1 MVPKYNVNLTSVADF
16 GGRTLEMPVLALF
29 RNSFQIHKV
38 ASDVA
43 ADVTLNMRKAKRE
56 TFTMCF
62 KRRGTVAQITA
73 AYAP

>member
-1 MVPKYNVNLTSVADF
+1 
-16 GGRTLEMPVLALF
+16 MPVLALF

-38 ASDVA
+38 GSDVA
-43 ADVTLNMRKAKRE
+43 ADVTLNTRKAKRE

-62 KRRGTVAQITA
+62 KRRGTVAQIRA

>member
-1 MVPKYNVNLTSVADF
+1 
-16 GGRTLEMPVLALF
+16 MPVLALF

-38 ASDVA
+38 ASVVA

-62 KRRGTVAQITA
+62 KRRGTVAQIRA